1 MPRQVRQ
8 IGKTGWA
15 HIIFRGINRE
25 NLFYDEEDFGRFMSS
40 IARVQRE
47 TACEIAA
54 YCLMANH
61 VHLLMYDGNGAY
73 GKIIK
78 KMLVSYSIYFNRKYD
93 RVGHVFQDRF
103 RSEPIDDKRYLL
115 TVARYIY
122 QNPQKAGVCPA
133 GNYPY
138 TFIQTAGILSGYFS
152 TPEELR
158 VYLETGN
165 NDKCLEYNSTR
176 SYTDSE
182 AEEILHAL
190 IGNQNPQCLQSY
202 ERKLRD
208 EVIQQ
213 LKRKG
218 LTVRQISRLTGINRN
233 IVQRA

>member
-25 NLFYDEEDFGRFMSS
+25 NLFYDEEDFGRFLST
-40 IARVQRE
+40 IARVQTE
-47 TACEIAA
+47 TGCEIAA

-61 VHLLMYDGNGAY
+61 VHLLMYDENGAY

-103 RSEPIDDKRYLL
+103 RSESIDDEKYLL

-122 QNPQKAGVCPA
+122 QNPQKAGICPA

-152 TPEELR
+152 APEELR
-158 VYLETGN
+158 AYLETGN
-165 NDKCLEYNSTR
+165 EDKC
-176 SYTDSE
+176 
-182 AEEILHAL
+182 
-190 IGNQNPQCLQSY
+190 
-202 ERKLRD
+202 
-208 EVIQQ
+208 
-213 LKRKG
+213 
-218 LTVRQISRLTGINRN
+218 
-233 IVQRA
+233 